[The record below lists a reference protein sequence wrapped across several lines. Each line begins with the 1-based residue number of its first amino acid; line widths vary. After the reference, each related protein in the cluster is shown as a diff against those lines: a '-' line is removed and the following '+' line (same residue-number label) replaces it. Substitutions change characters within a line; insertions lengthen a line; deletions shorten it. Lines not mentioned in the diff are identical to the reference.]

1 VFWENLKTRTGQ
13 EAPENLKS
21 LLNGLLCNDKKRRFG
36 LEDVKN
42 SEWLKEVSA
51 GVAEL
56 ETEVKQW
63 MGSLK

>member
-13 EAPENLKS
+13 EAPENLKT

-42 SEWLKEVSA
+42 SEWLKEASA
-51 GVAEL
+51 KVAEL
-56 ETEVKQW
+56 ETEVKLW

>member
-13 EAPENLKS
+13 KAPENLKS
-21 LLNGLLCNDKKRRFG
+21 LLNGLFCNDKKRRFG
-36 LEDVKN
+36 LEDVLN

-51 GVAEL
+51 EVMEL